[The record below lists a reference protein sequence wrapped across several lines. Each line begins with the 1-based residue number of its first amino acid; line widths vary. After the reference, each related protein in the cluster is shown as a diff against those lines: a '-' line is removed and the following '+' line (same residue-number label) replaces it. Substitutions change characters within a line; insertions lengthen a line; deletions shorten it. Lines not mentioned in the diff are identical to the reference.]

1 MQQSIPGPHILHAR
15 LARHILGHR
24 SEVDSIAK
32 MSDVIIEPLEH
43 MDYTI
48 TKQVFQQL
56 LVGRYMSMNYHPLP

>member
-1 MQQSIPGPHILHAR
+1 
-15 LARHILGHR
+15 
-24 SEVDSIAK
+24 

-43 MDYTI
+43 MDYAI

>member
-1 MQQSIPGPHILHAR
+1 MSVLYFIAFR
-15 LARHILGHR
+15 LSGE
-24 SEVDSIAK
+24 SEVDAIAK